1 MQTQQKKL
9 YLKLFRC
16 PHELHYLDCKYLKNK
31 IEEYSAPPYFIDEIN
46 KIKLLLTVK
55 NNINK
60 YSELKDFRLMTRK
73 DQLKF
78 LLKEAIQDN
87 PNISAS
93 LKKKRGIPDKME
105 SRSLTKSV
113 LTNVLMGGRRKKT
126 IKITKKINNKR
137 NNKKKY

>member
-1 MQTQQKKL
+1 MRTWKQNL
-9 YLKLFRC
+9 IDYVVRN
-16 PHELHYLDCKYLKNK
+16 KNT
-31 IEEYSAPPYFIDEIN
+31 ISLGSP
-46 KIKLLLTVK
+46 
-55 NNINK
+55 
-60 YSELKDFRLMTRK
+60 KDT
-73 DQLKF
+73 LKF

-137 NNKKKY
+137 NNKKSTKK